1 METRWKQLLPTGALA
16 VVAAAIFTGHFG
28 VGDSIF
34 PAVLGRSSGAGWFI
48 AALGY
53 GTVNSFM
60 VFIAYL
66 AVSRQNK
73 SLYGLAS
80 MAMGKGFAAV
90 YTIIA
95 VLILGPV
102 FILPR
107 VSSAT
112 HEMAIA
118 QFFPSIPLWATLLVY
133 FALNYY
139 FAANRSRVIDRI
151 GKFLAPVLVVFMVIL
166 IFKGI
171 FTPLAPVSAPA
182 SPTAFSDGILNGYNT
197 MNAIGAS
204 IFGIWIINELTMR
217 GVKDAD
223 VRGANIFVVGIVAA
237 VALLFT
243 SIGLTYL
250 GASTGAL
257 YPEAQIGELSV
268 LIAAGLLGTFGK
280 VVFGVIIAFACMTT
294 SVGLTS
300 AAGDTFEQMSGG
312 KLKYKAVVAASSLV
326 GFLIGLV
333 GLSRIVGYTVP
344 WLMLIY
350 PAMVVLLF
358 TSLVRDFGRVKLA
371 ARAGIITAIIFSL
384 GDFLS
389 GLGFAGNP
397 FSVLNGAMPLG
408 AQGFA
413 WLVPSLAVMAI
424 FQLIALFTA
433 KKAAA

>member
-1 METRWKQLLPTGALA
+1 MQKRWKHILPLGAII
-16 VVAAAIFTGHFG
+16 VVSAAIFTGHFG

-34 PAVLGRSSGAGWFI
+34 PAVLGRASGKGWFA

-80 MAMGKGFAAV
+80 MAMGKGFASV

-118 QFFPSIPLWATLLVY
+118 QFFPSVPLWGTLLVY

-139 FAANRSRVIDRI
+139 FASNRSRVIDRI
-151 GKFLAPVLVVFMVIL
+151 GKFLAPTLILFMIIL

-171 FTPLAPVSAPA
+171 FTPLAAVTAPA
-182 SPTAFSDGILNGYNT
+182 SASAFSDGILNGYNT

-204 IFGIWIINELTMR
+204 IFGIWIINELKMR
-217 GVKDAD
+217 GLEDAD
-223 VRGANIFVVGIVAA
+223 VRSANIFVVGIIAA
-237 VALLFT
+237 IALLFT
-243 SIGLTYL
+243 SLGLTYL

-257 YPEAQIGELSV
+257 YPDAQIGELSV

-280 VVFGVIIAFACMTT
+280 VVFGIIIAFACMTT

-312 KLKYKAVVAASSLV
+312 KLKYKTTVAASSIIA
-326 GFLIGLV
+326 FLIGLV
-333 GLSRIVGYTVP
+333 GLARIVGYTVP

-358 TSLVRDFGRVKLA
+358 MSLFRNFDRVKLA
-371 ARAGIITAIIFSL
+371 AKAGIITAIIFSI

-397 FSVLNGAMPLG
+397 FSTMNRAMPLG
-408 AQGFA
+408 AQGFG
-413 WLVPSLAVMAI
+413 WMVPTLAV
-424 FQLIALFTA
+424 IAVSGIITLLSR
-433 KKAAA
+433 KKAVV

>member
-1 METRWKQLLPTGALA
+1 
-16 VVAAAIFTGHFG
+16 
-28 VGDSIF
+28 
-34 PAVLGRSSGAGWFI
+34 
-48 AALGY
+48 
-53 GTVNSFM
+53 
-60 VFIAYL
+60 
-66 AVSRQNK
+66 
-73 SLYGLAS
+73 
-80 MAMGKGFAAV
+80 MAMGKGFASV

-118 QFFPSIPLWATLLVY
+118 QFFPSVPLWGTLLVY

-139 FAANRSRVIDRI
+139 FASNRSRVIDRI
-151 GKFLAPVLVVFMVIL
+151 GKFLAPTLILFMIIL

-171 FTPLAPVSAPA
+171 FTPLAAVTAPA
-182 SPTAFSDGILNGYNT
+182 SASAFSDGILNGYNT

-204 IFGIWIINELTMR
+204 IFGIWIINELKMR
-217 GVKDAD
+217 GLEDAD
-223 VRGANIFVVGIVAA
+223 VRSANIFVVGIIAA
-237 VALLFT
+237 IALLFT
-243 SIGLTYL
+243 SLGLTYL

-257 YPEAQIGELSV
+257 YPDAQIGELSV

-280 VVFGVIIAFACMTT
+280 VVFGIIIAFACMTT

-312 KLKYKAVVAASSLV
+312 KLKYKTTVAASSIIA
-326 GFLIGLV
+326 FLIGLV
-333 GLSRIVGYTVP
+333 GLARIVGYTVP

-358 TSLVRDFGRVKLA
+358 MSLFRNFDRVKLA
-371 ARAGIITAIIFSL
+371 AKAGIITAIIFSI

-397 FSVLNGAMPLG
+397 FSTMNRAMPLG
-408 AQGFA
+408 AQGFG
-413 WLVPSLAVMAI
+413 WMVPTLAV
-424 FQLIALFTA
+424 IAVSGIITLLSR
-433 KKAAA
+433 KKAAV